1 MSGFVFS
8 LQALLNY
15 RKSRRDLC
23 RQLFAQILADDERLA
38 SDRRRLT
45 AIRNRQ
51 FEEIRSLSKRGRV
64 SVEGTAMRRFH
75 SGQLLGQLRLVDE
88 RRNLVAQQLQMCREA
103 LVKADAEVKVLE
115 RLEEK
120 QRAAFLEDL
129 ERRAQREREEAW
141 SSRWIQENVA

>member
-1 MSGFVFS
+1 
-8 LQALLNY
+8 
-15 RKSRRDLC
+15 
-23 RQLFAQILADDERLA
+23 
-38 SDRRRLT
+38 
-45 AIRNRQ
+45 
-51 FEEIRSLSKRGRV
+51 
-64 SVEGTAMRRFH
+64 MRRFH
-75 SGQLLGQLRLVDE
+75 SGQLLGQLRLVEE

-103 LVKADAEVKVLE
+103 LMKADAEVKVLE